1 MVYFVA
7 AMKRTNNKSPLL
19 LSSNLQRIF
28 GYKNWQ
34 SQWEFFILARKWPE
48 VAGRDVAAQT
58 SPAYTR
64 KDVLWVYVR
73 SSVWMQHMQTLKPGL
88 LEQVRR
94 VLPQAEI
101 TDIRWLMEPVE
112 RRPEEE
118 RRARPVDRRLDPEQ
132 QEAFEESATTVKDKR
147 CREALCRLWQVFQQK
162 SG

>member
-1 MVYFVA
+1 MYFVA
-7 AMKRTNNKSPLL
+7 TMKRTNNKGPLL
-19 LSSNLQRIF
+19 LSSNLQRLF

-34 SQWEFFILARKWPE
+34 KQWEFFILAGKWPE

-64 KDVLWVYVR
+64 KNVLWVYVR

-88 LEQVRR
+88 LEQVQR
-94 VLPQAEI
+94 VLPQAGI
-101 TDIRWLMEPVE
+101 TDIRWLMEPAE

-118 RRARPVDRRLDPEQ
+118 RGARPAGRRPDPVQ
-132 QEAFEESATTVKDKR
+132 QKAFEDSASTVRDQQ
-147 CREALCRLWQVFQQK
+147 CREALCRLWRVFQQK

>member
-7 AMKRTNNKSPLL
+7 AMKRTNNKRPLL
-19 LSSNLQRIF
+19 LSSNLQRLF

-34 SQWEFFILARKWPE
+34 NQWEFFILARKWPE
-48 VAGRDVAAQT
+48 VVGRDIAAQT

-64 KDVLWVYVR
+64 KNVLWVYVR
-73 SSVWMQHMQTLKPGL
+73 SSVWMQHIQTLKPGL
-88 LEQVRR
+88 LEQVRY
-94 VLPQAEI
+94 VLPRAGI

-118 RRARPVDRRLDPEQ
+118 KSGRPPDRRLDPVQ
-132 QEAFEESATTVKDKR
+132 QKAFEESVSTVKDKQ
-147 CREALCRLWQVFQQK
+147 CRAALCRLWQVFQQK

>member
-7 AMKRTNNKSPLL
+7 TMKRTSNNGPLL
-19 LSSNLQRIF
+19 LSSNLQRLF

-34 SQWEFFILARKWPE
+34 NQWEFFILARKWPE

-64 KDVLWVYVR
+64 KNVLWVYVR

-94 VLPQAEI
+94 VLPQAGI
-101 TDIRWLMEPVE
+101 TDIRCLLEPVE
-112 RRPEEE
+112 LQAEEVRGGRPED
-118 RRARPVDRRLDPEQ
+118 RPLDPIQ
-132 QEAFEESATTVKDKR
+132 QKAFEEIASTVKDKG

>member
-7 AMKRTNNKSPLL
+7 TMKRTNNKGPLL
-19 LSSNLQRIF
+19 LSSNLQRLF

-34 SQWEFFILARKWPE
+34 KQWDFFILVRKWPE

-64 KDVLWVYVR
+64 KNVLWVYVR

-101 TDIRWLMEPVE
+101 TDIRWLMEPAE
-112 RRPEEE
+112 RRFEEE
-118 RRARPVDRRLDPEQ
+118 RSSLPENHSLDPVQ
-132 QEAFEESATTVKDKR
+132 QKSFEESTSIVQDKR
-147 CREALCRLWQVFQQK
+147 CREALCRLWQVFQKK